1 MSGIYKKL
9 LASALVV
16 IIVCTYLIGVN
27 LIKRIDRV
35 DDIKD
40 SVPITKTEQEA
51 ETELGDT
58 VNKININ
65 TATMSELTKLGGVG
79 ETLAKR
85 IIARREETGIY
96 TSIDQ
101 LLEIDGLGEAKFNTI
116 APFVTVD

>member
-65 TATMSELTKLGGVG
+65 TATMSELTKLSGVG

>member
-1 MSGIYKKL
+1 M
-9 LASALVV
+9 
-16 IIVCTYLIGVN
+16 CN
-27 LIKRIDRV
+27 DN
-35 DDIKD
+35 
-40 SVPITKTEQEA
+40 
-51 ETELGDT
+51 T

-65 TATMSELTKLGGVG
+65 TATMSELTKLSGVG